1 MASRH
6 RGDRDKNGVF
16 VTVWGIEVNFADVST
31 NIDCNI
37 CMAPLIDR
45 HHLTQ
50 SVGGSRQ
57 FRGMCE
63 ENNANQI
70 VKTDLCSCCHTQIQ
84 FSVFSFQSL
93 EIYSFLIR
101 RIRIIRG
108 SKSSHFLKGC
118 DSRID
123 YSIPWIC
130 LFSSVFDQKS
140 SLFFSVPVFLYAC
153 KPVSLCACKPV
164 CLCGESCLPG
174 TIPVRMPETEIDTA
188 CSVSRIN
195 RSAGV
200 CDRADVSF
208 FEPLG
213 QLGFPSVQW
222 FSVKRDS

>member
-70 VKTDLCSCCHTQIQ
+70 GEDGSVQLLPHTT
-84 FSVFSFQSL
+84 SVFSFQ
-93 EIYSFLIR
+93 
-101 RIRIIRG
+101 
-108 SKSSHFLKGC
+108 
-118 DSRID
+118 
-123 YSIPWIC
+123 
-130 LFSSVFDQKS
+130 FS
-140 SLFFSVPVFLYAC
+140 
-153 KPVSLCACKPV
+153 
-164 CLCGESCLPG
+164 
-174 TIPVRMPETEIDTA
+174 
-188 CSVSRIN
+188 
-195 RSAGV
+195 
-200 CDRADVSF
+200 
-208 FEPLG
+208 EP
-213 QLGFPSVQW
+213 
-222 FSVKRDS
+222 